1 MKYHSNTQTLLFHLD
16 SIFPHMKIQELLPLS
31 LNRSYVYKAITAR
44 EDFLLKIL
52 PINSLDRLQREY
64 LAIQT
69 LFREGAPV
77 PRPLKEEN
85 NIIQINE
92 VAFMARAYEFVEG
105 HALQINKS
113 NFFSLGTSIGHIHN
127 IWDKMKKPSWLR
139 DITINELLYNSLDA
153 IRNSYNDC
161 ESLLL
166 TERLTSTIA
175 VILEKY
181 NDESLFGCSHGDAH
195 HLNAIQTTLGQ
206 TVIIDFEDVGWQWRI
221 YDLATAIWGTFG
233 RGGTPEIWKELISG
247 YSSIRF
253 LNQEEEG
260 LIRFLIFARHL
271 WWLGLHAKNWNMW
284 ARQYSKN
291 IFSSQGL
298 IC

>member
-1 MKYHSNTQTLLFHLD
+1 
-16 SIFPHMKIQELLPLS
+16 MKIQELLPLS

-113 NFFSLGTSIGHIHN
+113 HFFSLGTQLVIY
-127 IWDKMKKPSWLR
+127 
-139 DITINELLYNSLDA
+139 TIFG
-153 IRNSYNDC
+153 IR
-161 ESLLL
+161 
-166 TERLTSTIA
+166 
-175 VILEKY
+175 
-181 NDESLFGCSHGDAH
+181 
-195 HLNAIQTTLGQ
+195 
-206 TVIIDFEDVGWQWRI
+206 
-221 YDLATAIWGTFG
+221 
-233 RGGTPEIWKELISG
+233 
-247 YSSIRF
+247 
-253 LNQEEEG
+253 
-260 LIRFLIFARHL
+260 
-271 WWLGLHAKNWNMW
+271 
-284 ARQYSKN
+284 
-291 IFSSQGL
+291 
-298 IC
+298 